1 MNTNDVHDDTASP
14 APAVRTTV
22 LLWLVTVLAVFVV
35 MIILGIMMRLA
46 QGQAISVELS
56 TFYAVMTMHG
66 LGMAGSLFSAGLA
79 ISWYIAARYV
89 KPNVGLM
96 RLSWLLF
103 VLGAVGLLGATL
115 IGHFGPG
122 WYALYPLPF
131 HNPIWPQWSIG
142 LAIVS
147 LMVMGVAW
155 LLCQLDILRAITT
168 RYGVSNL
175 LGWQYFT
182 ADGPKEPL
190 PAPVLIVTICS
201 IAGTLA
207 TIVGAATFTMYL
219 VRWLAPPTQFDP
231 LLLKNTIFMFGH
243 TIVNLAMYCGICAIY
258 TFLPSYTK
266 HAWGLNKLTVAAWNA
281 TLIAILGAYFHHL
294 YADFAQSTTLQYVG
308 LIASYMSAI
317 PATAVTV
324 FGVGSQVYGSGLRW
338 TFTPL
343 AFFLGIVGW
352 VVGGLAAVIDA
363 TIAVNQV
370 FHNTLWVPGH
380 FHTYFVVG
388 FVLILLGFIHHFT
401 GSVAER
407 LARTSLGAMILGGY
421 GFVLMFYL
429 GGLNGVPRRFAS
441 YQAIS
446 FGSIAKV
453 GAELAV
459 VGGIFATLFLT
470 GVLGFCISLI
480 VGRSARATAAPARLE
495 AAE

>member
-1 MNTNDVHDDTASP
+1 MKPAAKHDVTEEA
-14 APAVRTTV
+14 APAVRRTV
-22 LLWLVTVLAVFVV
+22 LLWLVTVLAVFVIMV
-35 MIILGIMMRLA
+35 LLGITMRLA
-46 QGQAISVELS
+46 QGRAITIELT

-66 LGMAGSLFSAGLA
+66 LGMAGSLFSGGLA

-89 KPNVGLM
+89 RPSVVLM
-96 RLSWLLF
+96 RFSWVLF
-103 VLGAVGLLGATL
+103 VFGAGGLLVATL
-115 IGHFGPG
+115 VGRFGAG

-131 HNPIWPQWSIG
+131 HNPTWPQWSIG
-142 LAIVS
+142 LAVVS
-147 LMVMGVAW
+147 LMVMGLGW
-155 LLCQLDILRAITT
+155 LLCQLDLLRAIAA

-182 ADGPKEPL
+182 GGPKEEL
-190 PAPVLIVTICS
+190 PAPVLIVSVCS

-219 VRWLAPPTQFDP
+219 VRWIAPQTQLDP
-231 LLLKNTIFMFGH
+231 LLLKNTMFMFGH
-243 TIVNLAMYCGICAIY
+243 TIVNLAMYCGIGAIY
-258 TFLPSYTK
+258 TFLPAYTK
-266 HAWGLNKLTVAAWNA
+266 HPWGLNKLTVAAWNA
-281 TLIAILGAYFHHL
+281 TLIAVLGAYFHHL
-294 YADFAQSTTLQYVG
+294 YADFAQSTTLQSVG
-308 LIASYMSAI
+308 LIASYLSTI

-324 FGVGSQVYGSGLRW
+324 FGVVSQVYGSGLRW

-388 FVLILLGFIHHFT
+388 FVLILLGFIHRLV

-407 LARTSLGAMILGGY
+407 LAMTSLGAMILGGY
-421 GFVLMFYL
+421 GFVVMFYL
-429 GGLNGVPRRFAS
+429 GGLSGVPRRFAS

-446 FGSIAKV
+446 FGSIAKD
-453 GAELAV
+453 GAQLAI
-459 VGGIFATLFLT
+459 GGSIFATLFLA
-470 GVLGFCISLI
+470 GVLGFCTSLAT
-480 VGRSARATAAPARLE
+480 GRSARPASAPAPL